1 MARSRNPQTLRPLAA
16 LATLLTLSAACSETA
31 LSIVG
36 GASDAGPRDVA
47 NDLKVLDVTVDVT
60 PDVADVADVADDVDN
75 DADDTGDL
83 LGELVDMVL
92 VGADDSDSRHPEVHL
107 QFKAD
112 VFGGLHLQLQKTPEG
127 LVATFSVADAAA
139 RRAVVDQVDGLLV
152 HLKQRG
158 FSIVRHSVDVASS

>member
-1 MARSRNPQTLRPLAA
+1 VSHDDRYPVAVAALRALLGRDGTASTEPLASFRLGPSVLRA
-16 LATLLTLSAACSETA
+16 PPAVSARA
-31 LSIVG
+31 
-36 GASDAGPRDVA
+36 
-47 NDLKVLDVTVDVT
+47 
-60 PDVADVADVADDVDN
+60 DVADVADVADDVDN

>member
-1 MARSRNPQTLRPLAA
+1 MSPDDRYPVAVAALRALLGRGASSTSDALASFRLGPSVLRAPPAVRSR
-16 LATLLTLSAACSETA
+16 
-31 LSIVG
+31 
-36 GASDAGPRDVA
+36 
-47 NDLKVLDVTVDVT
+47 
-60 PDVADVADVADDVDN
+60 ADVDAEMPSDDEE
-75 DADDTGDL
+75 DDTGDL

-112 VFGGLHLQLQKTPEG
+112 VFGGLHLRLQKTPEG

-139 RRAVVDQVDGLLV
+139 RRAVVDHVDALLA

-158 FSIVRHSVDVASS
+158 FSIVGHSVDVASS